1 MPTSGRFCRLFMG
14 IMESELQP
22 CTGKQEGVIKADYA
36 GEYETG
42 IRCLLCAQK
51 SPRPSVFFELELYT
65 KVIKRLK
72 YDNIFT
78 GKKLEY
84 NKFSTLTEKS
94 FKDVRVMEVLTIPTA

>member
-1 MPTSGRFCRLFMG
+1 MG

-65 KVIKRLK
+65 KVIMGGVDGGSLRSPDGLL
-72 YDNIFT
+72 I
-78 GKKLEY
+78 
-84 NKFSTLTEKS
+84 
-94 FKDVRVMEVLTIPTA
+94 